1 MATLAN
7 PGVASQAAFGQ
18 LGSTHIATQGIHVPP
33 SGRAYVVITCLEDV
47 TFTTLTAED
56 ATEHFGTV
64 VPDPNPDLDGV
75 GSPVTTST
83 IFPKGITIYGRYS
96 GITLNSG
103 KVLAYHGPSSL

>member
-18 LGSTHIATQGIHVPP
+18 LGSTHIVTQGIHVPP

-56 ATEHFGTV
+56 ATEHFSSETPV
-64 VPDPNPDLDGV
+64 ADPEGV
-75 GSPVTTST
+75 GSSVTTST